1 MPARLIESLATTEE
15 MAAVFSDDSLLQ
27 AMLDF
32 ESALARAEAR
42 VGVIP
47 ESAAA
52 AITKAAVA
60 SNFDSAEIA
69 RQTLRAGTPGIPLV
83 KALTERVRISDAASA
98 GYVHWGTTSQDVAD
112 TAMIL
117 LLRSLRAIFWRP
129 IKDVS
134 MLHCAIWSDKHADTV
149 MLGRTLLQPAPPI
162 TFGLKAAQWRAAI
175 CRGWKRVSQRLD
187 TAMVLEFGGASGTLA
202 ALGTARSRCQS
213 GSCCGTASERACRAL
228 ACISRRPC
236 GIDGGAW
243 DLRRQPRKNGARYF
257 VAHASRSSRGSP
269 NPVARDV
276 ADLQRCRISGI
287 PLLRRLRLRRRG
299 VYLMRSRPSCRACCR
314 EHQRAAGG
322 WQAEWAIIATVMQ
335 LAAVALASM
344 REVAEGL
351 VVYPQRMRQNIDAT
365 RGAIFAERA
374 MMMIADRVGRDE
386 AHQILEQ
393 ASTRMIATGRTLDQ
407 VLQDMSSQ
415 WGGPPDLPAFDSPE
429 GYLGSA
435 EQFRKRLLND
445 PE

>member
-117 LLRSLRAIFWRP
+117 LLRRCGDILAADQGRIDAALR
-129 IKDVS
+129 D
-134 MLHCAIWSDKHADTV
+134 LSDKHADTV

-202 ALGTARSRCQS
+202 ALGPQGLAVSQALAAELHLREPAAPWHAYPDDLAALMAALGIYA
-213 GSCCGTASERACRAL
+213 GSLGKMALDISLLMQAEVAEVAEPGGEGRGGSSTMPHKRNPTASAIAI
-228 ACISRRPC
+228 AAARRVPHE
-236 GIDGGAW
+236 
-243 DLRRQPRKNGARYF
+243 
-257 VAHASRSSRGSP
+257 VAAFMSCL
-269 NPVARDV
+269 
-276 ADLQRCRISGI
+276 LQ
-287 PLLRRLRLRRRG
+287 
-299 VYLMRSRPSCRACCR
+299 

-344 REVAEGL
+344 REVAEG
-351 VVYPQRMRQNIDAT
+351 T
-365 RGAIFAERA
+365 RRLPSTHEAE
-374 MMMIADRVGRDE
+374 
-386 AHQILEQ
+386 H
-393 ASTRMIATGRTLDQ
+393 
-407 VLQDMSSQ
+407 
-415 WGGPPDLPAFDSPE
+415 
-429 GYLGSA
+429 
-435 EQFRKRLLND
+435 
-445 PE
+445 